1 MDVVTMLAGLAFN
14 VFVVVAVIRIVIAIW
29 NLKEREERIIEQN
42 EKQLDLLEQVVKAM
56 DQPKADPKDRD

>member
-42 EKQLDLLEQVVKAM
+42 AKQLDLLEKVVKAM
-56 DQPKADPKDRD
+56 DQPKPDPKDRD

>member
-29 NLKEREERIIEQN
+29 NLKAREERIIEQN
-42 EKQLDLLEQVVKAM
+42 ERQLDLLEKVVKAM
-56 DQPKADPKDRD
+56 DQPKADPKDRG